1 MPVASNPNVPL
12 SFVKNVGTNTSSS
25 AVITTLAVTVPA
37 GGCKAGN
44 LVVVHFAG
52 FNYTVGSV
60 TIADTRSNTWGHPF
74 SKTNSTFGI
83 NEVWYS
89 VLTTA
94 LQSGDTITVTMPA
107 ADQCYAMTA
116 DEFTGLSPA
125 ASQTWANDATGT
137 TGTSTTPSNTL
148 NPGATTPAVLWY
160 AGMSVDSLSSE
171 TYTEDST
178 NTTGGN
184 WVSLTSALAAS
195 ATSPQ
200 SIHNA
205 YKIPNGSL
213 SSSQTWAPT
222 LGTSRD
228 WIVNLVVFSGN
239 STGEIVGQMTRGVAR
254 AAIW

>member
-1 MPVASNPNVPL
+1 VPTATNPNVPL
-12 SFVKNVGTNTSSS
+12 SFVKSVGTATSATSVSS
-25 AVITTLAVTVPA
+25 LAVTVPA
-37 GGCKAGN
+37 GGCAVGH

-52 FNYTVGSV
+52 FNYTSGTVS
-60 TIADTRSNTWGHPF
+60 IADTRSNTWGHPF
-74 SKTNSTFGI
+74 TKTNSTFGI

-94 LQSGDTITVTMPA
+94 LQSSDTITVTVPTG
-107 ADQCYAMTA
+107 DQCYAMTA
-116 DEFTGLSPA
+116 DEFTGLSPVA
-125 ASQTWANDATGT
+125 GQPWANDATGA
-137 TGTSTTPSNTL
+137 TGTSTTPSDTL

-171 TYTEDST
+171 TYTEDAT

-184 WVSLTSALAAS
+184 WVSLTPALAAS
-195 ATSPQ
+195 ATNPQ

-205 YKIPNGSL
+205 YKIPTGSL

-228 WIVNLVVFSGN
+228 WIVNLVAFSGN
-239 STGEIVGQMTRGVAR
+239 SVGEIVGRSTMAVIR
-254 AAIW
+254 AATR